1 MLPDDPV
8 LRGRLFHAARAL
20 LGWTQAR
27 VAGAAGVSTAAVN
40 AVEIGR
46 RGPRA
51 PATAAIVAALERAG
65 VRFVAAADGQDQGVG
80 YARAAAD
87 HRSGPPAAPALA
99 PAAAP
104 PGPAAGG
111 LARAE
116 ACVARQ
122 RRLVARLDA
131 VGAAPAAH
139 AELARGLLGEM
150 ERALALLRRRRE
162 RPGAT
167 GSGEAGTA
175 SALDVAA

>member
-65 VRFVAAADGQDQGVG
+65 VRFVAAADGLGQGVRYERPEPASMG
-80 YARAAAD
+80 TRALELHLVLGTGDPGRVADTADRRAATA
-87 HRSGPPAAPALA
+87 
-99 PAAAP
+99 
-104 PGPAAGG
+104 
-111 LARAE
+111 
-116 ACVARQ
+116 
-122 RRLVARLDA
+122 
-131 VGAAPAAH
+131 
-139 AELARGLLGEM
+139 
-150 ERALALLRRRRE
+150 RRE
-162 RPGAT
+162 LVGRLGRARP
-167 GSGEAGTA
+167 
-175 SALDVAA
+175 